1 MRSAQ
6 WAQGMASAPSDP
18 RPVLGRVDRDGRLI
32 AADAELERLQ
42 VEAGSSVGA
51 SLALPQLAAVVRVA
65 QRLRIPVSR
74 RIIAAGREQDIDM
87 WVRAVPEDGEVAI
100 AIEQWTAR
108 PASPPRLATIAAVEH
123 ERLAA
128 TPLTWSVDEQLRIVT
143 IAPALAEQLSL
154 DPADAIGQPLTRLFR
169 IEEDQGEMPLLAAL
183 ASRTG
188 FAGQRVRTR
197 DGAGQLIL
205 SGEAALRPDGTFAG
219 FDGSAAAPDE
229 GVPVDSALHTA
240 LRSPLDSIVRSAEQM
255 IDRNGGP
262 VRDEYAAYASDI
274 ATAAKH
280 LLSVVRS
287 LGEQGQASGARQVDL
302 AELTAEAAAL
312 IESAASERGIAI
324 AIQPAEGF
332 MALGESRSVIQI
344 LVNLIGN
351 AVRYTRE
358 QTAVTISFERAG
370 GSAMI
375 HVADEGPGIDR
386 ADHERIFEPFQQGSG
401 GSEGSGVGRAIS
413 RRRARARGGVCR
425 VSSAP
430 GNGARF
436 TLELPAA

>member
-205 SGEAALRPDGTFAG
+205 SGEAALLPDGTFAG

-240 LRSPLDSIVRSAEQM
+240 LRSPLDSIVCADSAW
-255 IDRNGGP
+255 
-262 VRDEYAAYASDI
+262 
-274 ATAAKH
+274 
-280 LLSVVRS
+280 
-287 LGEQGQASGARQVDL
+287 
-302 AELTAEAAAL
+302 
-312 IESAASERGIAI
+312 
-324 AIQPAEGF
+324 
-332 MALGESRSVIQI
+332 
-344 LVNLIGN
+344 
-351 AVRYTRE
+351 
-358 QTAVTISFERAG
+358 
-370 GSAMI
+370 
-375 HVADEGPGIDR
+375 
-386 ADHERIFEPFQQGSG
+386 
-401 GSEGSGVGRAIS
+401 
-413 RRRARARGGVCR
+413 
-425 VSSAP
+425 
-430 GNGARF
+430 
-436 TLELPAA
+436 

>member
-1 MRSAQ
+1 
-6 WAQGMASAPSDP
+6 MASAPSDP

-32 AADAELERLQ
+32 AADPDLERLQ

-74 RIIAAGREQDIDM
+74 RILAAGREQDVDM

-100 AIEQWTAR
+100 AIEQWSAR
-108 PASPPRLATIAAVEH
+108 PASPPRLATAVEH
-123 ERLAA
+123 ERLAV
-128 TPLTWSVDEQLRIVT
+128 TPLSWSVDEQLRIVT

-154 DPADAIGQPLTRLFR
+154 DPAEAIGQPLTKVFRL
-169 IEEDQGEMPLLAAL
+169 EEEQGEMPLLAAL
-183 ASRTG
+183 ASRSG
-188 FAGQRVRTR
+188 FAGQRVTTR
-197 DGAGQLIL
+197 DGASQLIL
-205 SGEAALRPDGTFAG
+205 SGEASLRPDGAFAG
-219 FDGSAAAPDE
+219 FDGSAEAPDNDP
-229 GVPVDSALHTA
+229 PVDSALHTA

-255 IDRNGGP
+255 IDRSGGP
-262 VRDEYAAYASDI
+262 LREEYAAYASDI
-274 ATAAKH
+274 AAAARH

-287 LGEQGQASGARQVDL
+287 LGEQGEASGASQIDL
-302 AELTAEAAAL
+302 AELTSEAAGL
-312 IESAASERGIAI
+312 IESAASERGIVI
-324 AIQPAEGF
+324 AIQPVESF
-332 MALGESRSVIQI
+332 MALGESRSITQI

-358 QTAVTISFERAG
+358 GTAVTISFEKAG
-370 GSAMI
+370 GSALI

-386 ADHERIFEPFQQGSG
+386 ADHERIFEPFQQGGG
-401 GSEGSGVGRAIS
+401 GSEGTGLGLAIA
-413 RRRARARGGVCR
+413 RRLARSMGGDIR
-425 VSSAP
+425 LLSAP